1 MGWSQ
6 SQAARNNIA
15 TLIKADYL
23 IKDKS
28 LYISNEN
35 AFIFLL
41 IDKIDKK
48 NNTLYITPTEI
59 INVVPSSFFNSMKDY
74 SALQKRYTLLY
85 KEKIDLNTNQKEIL
99 YKHHNFFLDTNENV
113 SVEVAKEAPSEQ
125 QPTAPAKKSIYA
137 MAMENQKAKK

>member
-99 YKHHNFFLDTNENV
+99 YKHHNFF
-113 SVEVAKEAPSEQ
+113 
-125 QPTAPAKKSIYA
+125 
-137 MAMENQKAKK
+137 